1 MLDIKVQHHG
11 LTDSYVVPGVSVVF
25 SVWLLRGA
33 ADGID
38 DATEIKIIGDA
49 LEPVF
54 ILKSISWSNEYVQA
68 STFLVSLGMGRSN
81 RIFFKFLMLLCR
93 GQSTARRFV
102 LLVRRA
108 TKLDVI
114 P

>member
-54 ILKSISWSNEYVQA
+54 TL
-68 STFLVSLGMGRSN
+68 
-81 RIFFKFLMLLCR
+81 
-93 GQSTARRFV
+93 
-102 LLVRRA
+102 
-108 TKLDVI
+108 
-114 P
+114 